1 MRPRPERSEQTAK
14 EYFLERAAAD
24 FDEMR
29 DTAKVVLSSSNSGY
43 LDWRRRSGIVPSESL
58 FVCCVAIW
66 RTIGSG

>member
-29 DTAKVVLSSSNSGY
+29 DTAKNAPY
-43 LDWRRRSGIVPSESL
+43 GISL
-58 FVCCVAIW
+58 CWCSARFVDAWTFIMLW
-66 RTIGSG
+66 NI